1 VVAGGEKV
9 NRRRARPGEGANF
22 AKKVGSKVQAMSPED
37 AVKKGNVLI
46 RNLVRN
52 NKGVRAAYRAPLAGK
67 IIVYPS
73 NPIALVTSKEAE
85 TLI

>member
-1 VVAGGEKV
+1 
-9 NRRRARPGEGANF
+9 
-22 AKKVGSKVQAMSPED
+22 MSSSEISFET
-37 AVKKGNVLI
+37 V
-46 RNLVRN
+46 
-52 NKGVRAAYRAPLAGK
+52 AAYRASLVGK

>member
-1 VVAGGEKV
+1 VVAGGENV

-22 AKKVGSKVQAMSPED
+22 AKKVGSKVQAMSTED

-52 NKGVRAAYRAPLAGK
+52 NKGVRRRLSCG

>member
-1 VVAGGEKV
+1 MVAGGENV

-22 AKKVGSKVQAMSPED
+22 AKKVGSKVQAMSTED

-52 NKGVRAAYRAPLAGK
+52 NKGVRRRLSCATCRK

>member
-1 VVAGGEKV
+1 
-9 NRRRARPGEGANF
+9 
-22 AKKVGSKVQAMSPED
+22 MSSSGISFEIIKEF
-37 AVKKGNVLI
+37 V
-46 RNLVRN
+46 
-52 NKGVRAAYRAPLAGK
+52 AAYRAPLAGK

>member
-1 VVAGGEKV
+1 MSSSGISFEIIKEFVA
-9 NRRRARPGEGANF
+9 AC
-22 AKKVGSKVQAMSPED
+22 
-37 AVKKGNVLI
+37 
-46 RNLVRN
+46 
-52 NKGVRAAYRAPLAGK
+52 RAPLAGK